1 MASMAETII
10 ARKKGRKQP
19 GMDAINADDSE
30 DAAMADSGPDGEETM
45 DVGADEGNTA
55 EDAEA
60 KALDGGGD
68 EGDMGDYESIED
80 SASADMMQATKT
92 GDREMFKTALRD
104 FVKAC
109 MARGGSEE

>member
-1 MASMAETII
+1 MAETII
-10 ARKKGRKQP
+10 ARKKGKKQP
-19 GMDAINADDSE
+19 GMSAIDSDDGDDSE
-30 DAAMADSGPDGEETM
+30 VAASGPDGEET
-45 DVGADEGNTA
+45 ADIGVEAGNSA

-60 KALDGGGD
+60 KALDDGGD
-68 EGDMGDYESIED
+68 AGGDMGDYESIED
-80 SASADMMQATKT
+80 SASADMMAAAKT